1 MPIFVYRAQKGPENL
16 ETGEITAEN
25 QDHAVT
31 KLEGMGLTPIT
42 VVEKDGEKAVDVRP
56 RTEAQ
61 ISKVEESL
69 QSSVFPDA
77 RFQFGRDSDRVRLL
91 ADERRSSLSYVHV
104 RTKDVDTFTWQLASL
119 MKASVPMLRAL
130 SLISQ
135 QTENKALKLVVNDL
149 HHQVKDGKTLSQG
162 MRQYPKLF
170 SNLYLNMIRS
180 GEQGGVL
187 HEVLYRIAEYRERE
201 QAIARKIQA
210 ALAYPAVM
218 MVVGIGTVF
227 VMLTVFMPKFISI
240 FESMK
245 QALPVPTRILI
256 AASNFMSQ
264 NWSGILIA
272 MAFLF
277 VIFGRVQP
285 SSKKKFLFDLVK
297 LHIPFI
303 NQFVRNAEIA
313 KFARTLGLLLKNGLS
328 VHEALNL
335 ATDTL
340 DNDALRR
347 QLKEAGREIVQQG
360 STLSSSLAKVRIF
373 PSFAVNMIAVGE
385 EGGKLEESLSGI
397 AGAYEKEVEQSI
409 NVMTSLLEPILIL
422 VIGGI
427 VGFIVFAML
436 LPIFDIGAMAR

>member
-1 MPIFVYRAQKGPENL
+1 MPIFVYRAQKGPGNL
-16 ETGEITAEN
+16 ETGEIAAEN
-25 QDHAVT
+25 QDRAVM

-42 VVEKDGEKAVDVRP
+42 VVEKGGGKAADATPHAESGRP
-56 RTEAQ
+56 AGSDQRP
-61 ISKVEESL
+61 KVQESL
-69 QSSVFPDA
+69 QSSVL
-77 RFQFGRDSDRVRLL
+77 RF
-91 ADERRSSLSYVHV
+91 SSVHV

-135 QTENKALKLVVNDL
+135 QTENKALKLVVDDL

-170 SNLYLNMIRS
+170 NNLYLNMIRS

-187 HEVLYRIAEYRERE
+187 YEVLYRIAEYRERE
-201 QAIARKIQA
+201 QVIARKIQA
-210 ALAYPAVM
+210 ALAYPGVM

-245 QALPVPTRILI
+245 KALPVPTRILI
-256 AASNFMSQ
+256 AASNFMSG

-272 MAFLF
+272 LAFVF
-277 VIFGRVQP
+277 VIFGRAQP

-303 NQFVRNAEIA
+303 NKFVRNAEIA

-436 LPIFDIGAMAR
+436 LPIFDIGATAR

>member
-1 MPIFVYRAQKGPENL
+1 MPTFVYRAQKGPENL

-42 VVEKDGEKAVDVRP
+42 VVEKGKEKAADVSP

-61 ISKVEESL
+61 ISKVEGSL

-77 RFQFGRDSDRVRLL
+77 RFQVG
-91 ADERRSSLSYVHV
+91 RSSLSSVHV

-135 QTENKALKLVVNDL
+135 QTENKALKLVVDDL
-149 HHQVKDGKTLSQG
+149 HHQVKDGRTLSQG

-170 SNLYLNMIRS
+170 NNLYLNMIRS

-201 QAIARKIQA
+201 QVIARKIQA
-210 ALAYPAVM
+210 ALAYPGVM
-218 MVVGIGTVF
+218 MVVGVGTVF

-245 QALPVPTRILI
+245 KALPVPTRILI

-264 NWSGILIA
+264 YWSGILIA
-272 MAFLF
+272 LVFVF
-277 VIFGRVQP
+277 VIFGRAQP

-303 NQFVRNAEIA
+303 NKFVRNAEIA

-436 LPIFDIGAMAR
+436 LPIFDIGGMAR